1 MNRSA
6 RIGPSYFRTSPWSR
20 TKSTPAQLSTR
31 NRTARVATACPAKS
45 GSRNRS
51 AMSPLGDRS
60 AGRWSGSQ
68 KTSRT
73 SASSDSTTTRPC
85 RNGPPAGVRVK
96 STTASWRNA
105 PENSSRSSP
114 GQTLARIGP

>member
-20 TKSTPAQLSTR
+20 TKSTQALPSTR
-31 NRTARVATACPAKS
+31 SRTARVATACPAKS

-51 AMSPLGDRS
+51 AMSPLGDRF
-60 AGRWSGSQ
+60 AGRWSGSP
-68 KTSRT
+68 RT
-73 SASSDSTTTRPC
+73 FQTFASSGSTTTRLS